1 MTILR
6 RHAFKHP
13 AVWISFGWI
22 LVIAIVYLSVNRHG
36 LPLPGRFGDKYGH
49 IAAYA
54 AVMFWFV
61 QIYEGWRSRLLI
73 ACALVALGIGLEFVQ
88 AGLGYRTFERGDML
102 ADIAGVILGWLA
114 GPPRTPNVLEG
125 VDKRV

>member
-1 MTILR
+1 MTFLR
-6 RHAFKHP
+6 KHAFRHS

-22 LVIAIVYLSVNRHG
+22 LVIAVVYLSVTRHG
-36 LPLPGRFGDKYGH
+36 VPIPGRYGDKYGH

-61 QIYEGWRSRLLI
+61 QIYEGWRSRLI
-73 ACALVALGIGLEFVQ
+73 VACALAALGIGLEFVQ

-102 ADIAGVILGWLA
+102 ADAIGIVIGWVA
-114 GPPRTPNVLEG
+114 GPPRMANILER
-125 VDKRV
+125 VEKRV